1 MNDVTFLTDSISQ
14 QPLGGVYRTQDF
26 DTLAQR
32 VANLE
37 AWLETMRQP
46 GGYGGP
52 VAHWWQNRYRYA
64 GPGLDWRYEGILI
77 GYKTLFEKTQN
88 PLWRIR
94 LNRAADDLTTGQ
106 NEDGSYRASRFEINP
121 GHLGTPHEAAASFGL
136 LSALPYLKDKA
147 RALQTA
153 KRNLDNLI
161 MLLWDGKSF
170 NDRPRVSGRVP
181 NKLATLAQALLT
193 LADVTNDFSYHTYAK
208 AALEDVLHYQ
218 VKAGALAGAIHQ
230 YAPGASKGDGR
241 FFPYYAA
248 RCVPPLVQAYETFG
262 DKKYLGAAGLTLE
275 FLKTSMAKDGSWP
288 QIVYDNTK
296 QASWPRWLAGAADIL
311 LAYRVLGEPIPN
323 VALERILAN
332 QLNRG
337 GFPTA
342 HGFASQISQ
351 REPSSL
357 PDYRDVTPV
366 AGWNDKMFRLLT
378 GMLEARD
385 LPDANVSDVQQ
396 EIGIW
401 GQRAMFEETN
411 QLFRMTVKER
421 IVYEWHKASP
431 WAVVNHAGLDVR

>member
-1 MNDVTFLTDSISQ
+1 MNDVTFLTSNTSQ
-14 QPLGGVYRTQDF
+14 QPLGVVSRTQDF

-37 AWLETMRQP
+37 AWLETMRQA

-52 VAHWWQNRYRYA
+52 VAHWWQNRFRYT

-77 GYKTLFEKTQN
+77 GYKTLFQKTQN
-88 PLWRIR
+88 PHWKAQ
-94 LNRAADDLTTGQ
+94 LNRAANDLIAGQ

-136 LSALPYLKDKA
+136 LSALPYINDKA
-147 RALQTA
+147 RALETA
-153 KRNLDNLI
+153 KRNIDNLI
-161 MLLWDGKSF
+161 TLLWDGKSF
-170 NDRPRVSGRVP
+170 NDRPKVSGRVP

-193 LADVTNDFSYHTYAK
+193 LAAVTKDFGYHTYAK
-208 AALEDVLHYQ
+208 AALEDVLRYQ
-218 VKAGALAGAIHQ
+218 VKTGASAGAIHQ
-230 YAPGASKGDGR
+230 YAPGAGKGDGR

-262 DKKYLGAAGLTLE
+262 DERYLKAARLTLE

-288 QIVYDNTK
+288 QIIYDNTK

-311 LAYRVLGEPIPN
+311 LAYQVLGEPIPN
-323 VALERILAN
+323 VALERILAS
-332 QLNRG
+332 QLKSG

-342 HGFASQISQ
+342 HGFGSQINQ
-351 REPSSL
+351 REPKGV

-378 GMLEARD
+378 GMLSDKNLPEAT
-385 LPDANVSDVQQ
+385 VSEVMQ
-396 EIGIW
+396 EMTVW
-401 GQRAMFEETN
+401 GQRAMFEETD
-411 QLFRMTVKER
+411 QLFRMTVKKNV
-421 IVYEWHKASP
+421 IYEWHKASP